1 MQSLEQISEKAREP
15 VPESKDVVLDEA
27 PVPVGAH
34 VRLWRHLKH
43 SWNLLQTHV
52 GLISRKSVPD
62 PAILILGL
70 LTTIIALTL
79 AMAFCSAAPV
89 PRPKVEETKRPVTR
103 CPAPTAEQLASAG
116 RRAAPPRTGPDP
128 GVRVEGP
135 YPPPGAA
142 QPYSS
147 VSVRAASATS
157 LPPPKRPSHVGG
169 EAGAMFSWS
178 PRSSDEE
185 DTLCPCLVVPD
196 GMEFVFAVRE
206 VLTDERQELSFSVVD
221 LEGSPLS
228 HIIVNESGSG
238 PQCGIFLQML
248 DREPLASVR
257 TDMLFERAGRL
268 PEILLPS
275 GEVFCAM
282 ERDGSREY
290 VLRDQRKQRLLR
302 LQGNFRDKA
311 VKVINASGQLVAL
324 SERCVIAFDGGSHY
338 QVRVAPHADAGL
350 VLCRSWLEFKWVWQ
364 PCRHHAKKK
373 DNSFSLQLPKLS
385 HNTAPANVSNGR
397 MVQMD
402 AVGLQQK
409 HGADFA
415 GGDRPTRKK
424 TCCRAMVSSTTYL
437 PPIPVGPLATVL
449 MQAVGLQHRNQNVEL
464 QRRYFQRAGAAASAA
479 TEETL
484 TSVAR
489 IVNKTEA
496 RKKKEGSKPRK
507 AASQAR
513 LRLPVNEPAPVKSS
527 STPVLPK
534 LKLDSESLENEA
546 GSRILE
552 EEAAQPPTPPE
563 NAETQDFPGTR
574 KAEVPAADAEMA
586 VSGSGLETKDASE
599 DQEAEAEALEQP
611 ILVAPWKRGLSKK
624 GTKSF
629 KRMDSHLIFEPRD
642 ADQEA
647 APQEVDPLGD
657 DLPAPEQSEGQEA
670 SPPSPDDAG
679 AKSSRR
685 SSGSQSSELDD
696 FGHSM
701 NKGWSKAKQAARLA
715 ATLRPENMLDTV
727 QQWRKWCRKTDQVF
741 DAAPQTSTWRGAE
754 ATARSIRDLDE
765 ELSVDKDRLR
775 LMIQQGVHRSKN
787 GLKLTVRH
795 VQPDI
800 DRETLWRNR
809 RETLERVDTHGKR
822 IQQALQDS
830 LRARKDLRT
839 CVQLLKE
846 TMTEKPDTDK
856 KKPRVSSKER
866 KCSWSSG
873 RLDTIKKKLE
883 EYIRTGSLS
892 DYEEDRDEAAKN
904 RKSLIT

>member
-1 MQSLEQISEKAREP
+1 
-15 VPESKDVVLDEA
+15 
-27 PVPVGAH
+27 
-34 VRLWRHLKH
+34 
-43 SWNLLQTHV
+43 
-52 GLISRKSVPD
+52 
-62 PAILILGL
+62 
-70 LTTIIALTL
+70 
-79 AMAFCSAAPV
+79 
-89 PRPKVEETKRPVTR
+89 
-103 CPAPTAEQLASAG
+103 
-116 RRAAPPRTGPDP
+116 
-128 GVRVEGP
+128 
-135 YPPPGAA
+135 
-142 QPYSS
+142 
-147 VSVRAASATS
+147 
-157 LPPPKRPSHVGG
+157 
-169 EAGAMFSWS
+169 
-178 PRSSDEE
+178 
-185 DTLCPCLVVPD
+185 
-196 GMEFVFAVRE
+196 
-206 VLTDERQELSFSVVD
+206 
-221 LEGSPLS
+221 
-228 HIIVNESGSG
+228 
-238 PQCGIFLQML
+238 
-248 DREPLASVR
+248 
-257 TDMLFERAGRL
+257 
-268 PEILLPS
+268 
-275 GEVFCAM
+275 
-282 ERDGSREY
+282 
-290 VLRDQRKQRLLR
+290 
-302 LQGNFRDKA
+302 
-311 VKVINASGQLVAL
+311 
-324 SERCVIAFDGGSHY
+324 
-338 QVRVAPHADAGL
+338 
-350 VLCRSWLEFKWVWQ
+350 
-364 PCRHHAKKK
+364 
-373 DNSFSLQLPKLS
+373 
-385 HNTAPANVSNGR
+385 
-397 MVQMD
+397 
-402 AVGLQQK
+402 
-409 HGADFA
+409 
-415 GGDRPTRKK
+415 
-424 TCCRAMVSSTTYL
+424 MVSSTTYL
-437 PPIPVGPLATVL
+437 PPIPVGPLATDAKGADAGGGAPAPQPERRQKQKLGLTQPHVL
-449 MQAVGLQHRNQNVEL
+449 
-464 QRRYFQRAGAAASAA
+464 S
-479 TEETL
+479 TSWS
-484 TSVAR
+484 SVAR

-534 LKLDSESLENEA
+534 LKLDSESLEKEA

-563 NAETQDFPGTR
+563 NAETHDFPGLGN
-574 KAEVPAADAEMA
+574 AEVSAADADIA

-839 CVQLLKE
+839 CVQMLKE

-856 KKPRVSSKER
+856 KKPRVSSKEH

>member
-1 MQSLEQISEKAREP
+1 MHVRSNGWQMRAHDALLFALTGLFWELCSTAAAPGDVESKDPADWAAGVSEAVWHRGEMPKQTDFSEGFEAATSPWAGHRLDPSRHRRPTDFIGAESDEVYLDEAPIPNMQSLEQISLSEKEP

-116 RRAAPPRTGPDP
+116 RRAAPARTGPDP
-128 GVRVEGP
+128 GVRIEGP

-350 VLCRSWLEFKWVWQ
+350 VLC
-364 PCRHHAKKK
+364 
-373 DNSFSLQLPKLS
+373 SL
-385 HNTAPANVSNGR
+385 
-397 MVQMD
+397 
-402 AVGLQQK
+402 
-409 HGADFA
+409 
-415 GGDRPTRKK
+415 
-424 TCCRAMVSSTTYL
+424 
-437 PPIPVGPLATVL
+437 LA
-449 MQAVGLQHRNQNVEL
+449 
-464 QRRYFQRAGAAASAA
+464 
-479 TEETL
+479 
-484 TSVAR
+484 
-489 IVNKTEA
+489 
-496 RKKKEGSKPRK
+496 
-507 AASQAR
+507 
-513 LRLPVNEPAPVKSS
+513 
-527 STPVLPK
+527 
-534 LKLDSESLENEA
+534 
-546 GSRILE
+546 
-552 EEAAQPPTPPE
+552 
-563 NAETQDFPGTR
+563 
-574 KAEVPAADAEMA
+574 
-586 VSGSGLETKDASE
+586 
-599 DQEAEAEALEQP
+599 
-611 ILVAPWKRGLSKK
+611 
-624 GTKSF
+624 
-629 KRMDSHLIFEPRD
+629 
-642 ADQEA
+642 
-647 APQEVDPLGD
+647 
-657 DLPAPEQSEGQEA
+657 
-670 SPPSPDDAG
+670 
-679 AKSSRR
+679 
-685 SSGSQSSELDD
+685 
-696 FGHSM
+696 
-701 NKGWSKAKQAARLA
+701 
-715 ATLRPENMLDTV
+715 
-727 QQWRKWCRKTDQVF
+727 
-741 DAAPQTSTWRGAE
+741 
-754 ATARSIRDLDE
+754 
-765 ELSVDKDRLR
+765 VDK
-775 LMIQQGVHRSKN
+775 IEG
-787 GLKLTVRH
+787 
-795 VQPDI
+795 
-800 DRETLWRNR
+800 
-809 RETLERVDTHGKR
+809 
-822 IQQALQDS
+822 
-830 LRARKDLRT
+830 
-839 CVQLLKE
+839 
-846 TMTEKPDTDK
+846 
-856 KKPRVSSKER
+856 
-866 KCSWSSG
+866 G
-873 RLDTIKKKLE
+873 RP
-883 EYIRTGSLS
+883 G
-892 DYEEDRDEAAKN
+892 
-904 RKSLIT
+904 

>member
-1 MQSLEQISEKAREP
+1 MFGILEAPIPNMQSLEQISISEKEP

-128 GVRVEGP
+128 GIRIEGP

-350 VLCRSWLEFKWVWQ
+350 VLCRSAWLTLQLTVELPVFVKSWLEFKWVWQ

-402 AVGLQQK
+402 AVG
-409 HGADFA
+409 
-415 GGDRPTRKK
+415 
-424 TCCRAMVSSTTYL
+424 
-437 PPIPVGPLATVL
+437 
-449 MQAVGLQHRNQNVEL
+449 
-464 QRRYFQRAGAAASAA
+464 
-479 TEETL
+479 
-484 TSVAR
+484 VAR

-534 LKLDSESLENEA
+534 LKLDSESLEKEA

-563 NAETQDFPGTR
+563 NAETHDFPGLGN
-574 KAEVPAADAEMA
+574 AELPAADADIA

-839 CVQLLKE
+839 CVQMLKE